1 MMNDELAERLYKA
14 GVVTTP
20 EQLEAIRNVVAMI
33 VVSRGAYDPIKTVV
47 ALLRP
52 PPKWLG

>member
-1 MMNDELAERLYKA
+1 MNDELAERLYKA